1 MKKNEISIKI
11 TLVGAD
17 LTGKTIL
24 LRYLSN
30 DRLNKAEYEIYKP
43 TNGTSYMFKKYIY
56 NNQRYT
62 LVLWDTS
69 GILKYRSYSK
79 YFARDSK
86 VVLFFYD
93 ALNIESFEVV
103 KELLTIAQE
112 NRLNEQIYILVSNKY
127 QLSLK
132 NRKGKGKII
141 SDEKALEYAEE
152 NGLLF
157 CHLSIFDKYENGI
170 NELMIKILKKYNEIF
185 IKK

>member
-17 LTGKTIL
+17 LTGKTTL
-24 LRYLSN
+24 LEYLSN

-43 TNGTSYMFKKYIY
+43 TNGASYMAKKYIY

-62 LVLWDTS
+62 LDLWDTS

-79 YFARDSK
+79 FFARDSK

-103 KELLTIAQE
+103 KELLTTIQE
-112 NRLNEQIYILVSNKY
+112 NRLNEQIYILVCNKY
-127 QLSLK
+127 QLSLED
-132 NRKGKGKII
+132 RKGKII
-141 SDEKALEYAEE
+141 SDEEALEFAEE

-157 CHLSIFDKYENGI
+157 CHLSMFDKYENGI

>member
-24 LRYLSN
+24 LKYLNN
-30 DRLNKAEYEIYKP
+30 DRLNKAEYEIYEP
-43 TNGTSYMFKKYIY
+43 TNGASYRFKKY
-56 NNQRYT
+56 T
-62 LVLWDTS
+62 A

-79 YFARDSK
+79 YFARNSK

-103 KELLTIAQE
+103 KELLTIIQE
-112 NRLNEQIYILVSNKY
+112 SRLNEQIYILVCNKY
-127 QLSLK
+127 QLSLED
-132 NRKGKGKII
+132 RKGKII
-141 SDEKALEYAEE
+141 SDEEALEFAEE

-157 CHLSIFDKYENGI
+157 CHLSMFDKYENGI

>member
-11 TLVGAD
+11 SLVGAD
-17 LTGKTIL
+17 RTGKTIL

-43 TNGTSYMFKKYIY
+43 TNGASYMFKTYIY

-62 LVLWDTS
+62 LELWDTA
-69 GILKYRSYSK
+69 GILKYRYLSK
-79 YFARDSK
+79 FFARDSK

-103 KELLTIAQE
+103 KELLTIIQE
-112 NRLNEQIYILVSNKY
+112 SRLNEQIYILVCNKY
-127 QLSLK
+127 QLSLED
-132 NRKGKGKII
+132 RKGKII
-141 SDEKALEYAEE
+141 SDEEALEFAEE

-157 CHLSIFDKYENGI
+157 CHLSMFDKYENGI

>member
-11 TLVGAD
+11 SLVGAE

-24 LRYLSN
+24 LKYLNN
-30 DRLNKAEYEIYKP
+30 DRLNKAEYEIYEP
-43 TNGTSYMFKKYIY
+43 TNGASYTAKKYIY

-62 LVLWDTS
+62 LDLWDTS
-69 GILKYRSYSK
+69 GLLKYRSLSK
-79 YFARDSK
+79 FFAGDSK

-103 KELLTIAQE
+103 KELLTIIQE
-112 NRLNEQIYILVSNKY
+112 SRLNEQIYILVCNKY
-127 QLSLK
+127 QLSLED
-132 NRKGKGKII
+132 RKGKII
-141 SDEKALEYAEE
+141 SDEEALEFAEE

-157 CHLSIFDKYENGI
+157 CHLSMFDKYENGI